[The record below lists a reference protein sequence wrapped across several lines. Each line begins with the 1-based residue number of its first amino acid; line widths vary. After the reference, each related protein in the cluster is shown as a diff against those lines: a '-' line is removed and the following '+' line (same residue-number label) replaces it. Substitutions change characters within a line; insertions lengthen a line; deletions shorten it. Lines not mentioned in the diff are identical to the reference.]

1 MTYKHSPSTEEIL
14 DGYLKGIGGPC
25 QRDFSAEVEE
35 FDRWLAE
42 EIRQAKEVTWEEGY
56 SVGYKDY
63 PNAGTT
69 VPVPDNPYWRK

>member
-1 MTYKHSPSTEEIL
+1 MRLTTEQVRNDFATRMALQL
-14 DGYLKGIGGPC
+14 DEP
-25 QRDFSAEVEE
+25 RRRA
-35 FDRWLAE
+35 FDVWLAE
-42 EIRQAKEVTWEEGY
+42 EIRQAKEAAWDEGY